1 MIPDVGL
8 IRSGCAAFE
17 GSQGLGS
24 KPRVDGIRHSVKFSG
39 VKRRAR
45 ENADHAG
52 EDILVSGAAML
63 GLYGRPE
70 EASQRGPWKREV
82 GAKNLVG
89 RVREL
94 VLHQRAQLGQGKFH
108 MTPSIALGTLQGL
121 WNQPNFKFIALW
133 CRSANGGGL

>member
-1 MIPDVGL
+1 MIADVGL

-70 EASQRGPWKREV
+70 EASKGGP
-82 GAKNLVG
+82 GS
-89 RVREL
+89 VRL
-94 VLHQRAQLGQGKFH
+94 VLGSWCCTKG
-108 MTPSIALGTLQGL
+108 PSLVRGSST
-121 WNQPNFKFIALW
+121 
-133 CRSANGGGL
+133 